1 MPKIYVVRHGKAA
14 ASFTD
19 DLDPGLDEL
28 GVKQARETALL
39 LKERVL
45 EEKSQLTLVSS
56 PLKRARETAQPLA
69 DLLGL
74 DITIDNRIAE
84 IPSPGLD
91 LSERGSW
98 LQAIMGGKV
107 DQLDDELIKWRQEMI
122 QCLLQVGEDT
132 AFFSHFVA
140 INLLVG
146 AAESSEDVM
155 VFRPDNGSIT
165 LFETDGHNLILIERG
180 LEAQTKVN

>member
-28 GVKQARETALL
+28 GAKQAGEAANS
-39 LKERVL
+39 LKKKAPLV
-45 EEKSQLTLVSS
+45 LVSS

-69 DLLGL
+69 ELLSQ
-74 DITIDNRIAE
+74 DIRIEERVAE

-91 LSERGSW
+91 LEDRGAW
-98 LQAIMGGKV
+98 LQGIMQGRL
-107 DQLDDELIKWRQEMI
+107 DQLDQDLKRWRREMI
-122 QCLLQVGEDT
+122 QCLLQTDEDT
-132 AFFSHFVA
+132 VFFSHFVA

-146 AAESSEDVM
+146 AAESSNDVL

-165 LFETDGHNLILIERG
+165 SFETDGYSLKLVERG
-180 LEAQTKVN
+180 REAETKVN